1 MTKELRE
8 YRIQLVNRLAEA
20 AVRFREVCLA
30 VKDPYAAL
38 EAGSWSI
45 HQVAVHTRDV
55 HQLVY
60 GVRARR
66 TAEEDNP
73 EFPNFDS
80 DAYMAEYYDKNEPL
94 KDLLD
99 RFVDDAESFTAM
111 LRGLPAEAWS
121 RESRH
126 AIMGSGFT
134 LQTWVER
141 GLAHIEEHI
150 ETVRSAR

>member
-1 MTKELRE
+1 MTKELNE
-8 YRIQLVNRLAEA
+8 YRRQLINRLAES
-20 AVRFREVCLA
+20 AVRFREVCLG
-30 VKDPYAAL
+30 VKDPYALL
-38 EAGSWSI
+38 EADGWTA

-55 HQLVY
+55 HLLVY

-66 TAEEDNP
+66 TAAEDNP

-80 DAYMAEYYDKNEPL
+80 DAYMTEHYDRNESL
-94 KDLLD
+94 EAVLNH
-99 RFVDDAESFTAM
+99 FVEDVESFAAM
-111 LRGLPAEAWS
+111 LRKLPVTAWS

-126 AIMGSGFT
+126 AIMGNGFT

-141 GLAHIEEHI
+141 GLAHMEEHI

>member
-1 MTKELRE
+1 MTKELTQ
-8 YRIQLVNRLAEA
+8 YRVQLINRLTEA
-20 AVRFREVCLA
+20 AIHFREVCLA
-30 VKDPYAAL
+30 VQDPFAAM
-38 EAGSWSI
+38 EAGDWNV

-60 GVRARR
+60 EVRARR

-80 DAYMAEYYDKNEPL
+80 EAYMLNHYNREESL
-94 KDLLD
+94 EMVLD
-99 RFVDDAESFTAM
+99 QFVEDVRSFAAM
-111 LRGLPAEAWS
+111 LRDLPVEAWS

-126 AIMGSGFT
+126 AIMGDGFT

-141 GLAHIEEHI
+141 DLAHIEEHI
-150 ETVRSAR
+150 ETVGRAG